1 MEKIYKVDFMKYT
14 NVFKDTVS
22 NQAKEIKDEKYL
34 RIGNEPFLVRESE
47 FDNYRARGG
56 GFRYIEF
63 VGNIAEEDIR
73 KKYVGCMVSDLF
85 PKGNQN
91 PIKYIFQGEVEE

>member
-47 FDNYRARGG
+47 LDKNRAWGG
-56 GFRYIEF
+56 RFCYIDF
-63 VGNIAEEDIR
+63 VGNIE
-73 KKYVGCMVSDLF
+73 L
-85 PKGNQN
+85 
-91 PIKYIFQGEVEE
+91 

>member
-47 FDNYRARGG
+47 LDSYRAWGG

-63 VGNIAEEDIR
+63 VGNIE
-73 KKYVGCMVSDLF
+73 F
-85 PKGNQN
+85 
-91 PIKYIFQGEVEE
+91 